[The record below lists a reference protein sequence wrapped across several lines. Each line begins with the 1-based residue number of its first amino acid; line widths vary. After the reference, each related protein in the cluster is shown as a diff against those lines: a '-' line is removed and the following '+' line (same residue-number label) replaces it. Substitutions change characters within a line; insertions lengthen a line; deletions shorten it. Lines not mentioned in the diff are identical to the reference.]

1 MNKIFTAL
9 ADPTRRQFLDRLF
22 TNQGQTLMELIDGL
36 EMRRQSATRHLKV
49 LEDAGLVVV
58 QWHGRQKRH
67 FLNAG
72 PITEMQSRWFDKFSR
87 RKTASVV
94 KLKFGNKKGKKE

>member
-1 MNKIFTAL
+1 VDKVFAAI
-9 ADPTRRQFLDRLF
+9 ADSTRRQFLDRLLAE
-22 TNQGQTLMELIDGL
+22 QGQTLTELIAGL
-36 EMRRQSATRHLKV
+36 EMRRQSATRHLQV

-67 FLNAG
+67 FLNAE
-72 PITEMQSRWFDKFSR
+72 PIADMQSRWFAKFSR
-87 RKTASVV
+87 KKTASVV